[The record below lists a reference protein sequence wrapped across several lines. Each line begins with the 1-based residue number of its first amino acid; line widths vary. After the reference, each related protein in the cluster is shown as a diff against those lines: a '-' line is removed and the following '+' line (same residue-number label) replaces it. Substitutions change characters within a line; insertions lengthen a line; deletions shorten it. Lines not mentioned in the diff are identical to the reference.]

1 MEKLGGSFALE
12 GMTELVGLAFQC
24 LNTSARRRPRM
35 RLVAAE
41 LDRILEKEDPDPPS
55 WATAPPSSRS
65 AASSSR
71 PHHLMRSS
79 GQQRHQ
85 SKRSHAYGSGA
96 GRGVAASVVAAQP
109 PVDVLERRVASIL
122 PHSWR
127 RISMGCPS
135 GIEGQQK
142 PRRARRG
149 RQGWPPATGRGA
161 ADPNIHQKGP

>member
-1 MEKLGGSFALE
+1 
-12 GMTELVGLAFQC
+12 MTELVGLAFQC
-24 LNTSARRRPRM
+24 LNTSARRR
-35 RLVAAE
+35 LVAAE
-41 LDRILEKEDPDPPS
+41 LDRILEEEDPDPPS

-71 PHHLMRSS
+71 PHHLIRSS
-79 GQQRHQ
+79 GQQHQ
-85 SKRSHAYGSGA
+85 SKRSHAYISTLGSGA

-109 PVDVLERRVASIL
+109 PVDVLERGVAAVL
-122 PHSWR
+122 PQSWR

-135 GIEGQQK
+135 GIEGQRK

-161 ADPNIHQKGP
+161 ADPNILQKGP